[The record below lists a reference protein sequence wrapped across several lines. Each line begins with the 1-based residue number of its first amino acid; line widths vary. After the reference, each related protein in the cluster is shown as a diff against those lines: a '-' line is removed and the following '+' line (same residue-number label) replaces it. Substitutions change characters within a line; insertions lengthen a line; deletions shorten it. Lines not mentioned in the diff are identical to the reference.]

1 MINKAR
7 IVENSKKALQIMI
20 LRKIE
25 INRLIERKR
34 EKENMKYLGE
44 VYIVFLFVMGKFCS
58 LDVSTQVY
66 RREREMETDRQIV
79 REREIV
85 KNQQS

>member
-20 LRKIE
+20 LREIE

-34 EKENMKYLGE
+34 EKEIMKYLGE
-44 VYIVFLFVMGKFCS
+44 VYIVFLFVVGKICS
-58 LDVSTQVY
+58 FNVST
-66 RREREMETDRQIV
+66 RFDRFTGEREMETDRQIV
-79 REREIV
+79 RER
-85 KNQQS
+85 NS

>member
-20 LRKIE
+20 LREIE

-34 EKENMKYLGE
+34 EKEIMKYLGE
-44 VYIVFLFVMGKFCS
+44 VYIVFLFVVGKFCS
-58 LDVSTQVY
+58 FDVST
-66 RREREMETDRQIV
+66 RFDRFTGEREREMETDRQIV
-79 REREIV
+79 RER
-85 KNQQS
+85 NS

>member
-20 LRKIE
+20 LREIE

-34 EKENMKYLGE
+34 E
-44 VYIVFLFVMGKFCS
+44 
-58 LDVSTQVY
+58 
-66 RREREMETDRQIV
+66 RR
-79 REREIV
+79 
-85 KNQQS
+85 KL